1 MRKLTTEIKE
11 TLRSIPGLVTTIFI
25 LSCVCMNLLAN
36 KSIFNTQYLA
46 VTAGIFFSWIA
57 FLCMDCVCKRF
68 GSRAATILN
77 TTATVIALVTSLM
90 FALIVKVPGIWA
102 SVFSA
107 PEGTGDAVNAAL
119 DGTFSSTWYIV
130 VGSTIALCLGGLT
143 NSIVNKLIGK
153 KADNGTFKGFA
164 IRSYLSTAAGQ
175 FVDNIVFA
183 FFVSYMFFGWSI
195 PQVIGCSF
203 FGMLLELVIEIVFS
217 PLGYHVSKK
226 WKDENVGSEYL
237 RKYAS
242 KETTNA
248 A

>member
-77 TTATVIALVTSLM
+77 TTATVIALVTALI

-130 VGSTIALCLGGLT
+130 VGSTIALFLGGLVCALAFAVDMPILLLPLG
-143 NSIVNKLIGK
+143 IV
-153 KADNGTFKGFA
+153 
-164 IRSYLSTAAGQ
+164 YLAEMLSVVLQ
-175 FVDNIVFA
+175 
-183 FFVSYMFFGWSI
+183 VSYFKITHGKRLFKMSPIHHHFEMCGWSEVKI
-195 PQVIGCSF
+195 VT
-203 FGMLLELVIEIVFS
+203 VFS
-217 PLGYHVSKK
+217 VVTAIFGIISFVIVLLGV
-226 WKDENVGSEYL
+226 
-237 RKYAS
+237 
-242 KETTNA
+242 
-248 A
+248 